1 MAGEID
7 EAIEADITDG
17 PRIIAEV
24 ERLKPDGII
33 HLAAIL
39 SNQCEV
45 DPPARFRG
53 KRGRSVQRARRS
65 PAGRSW

>member
-1 MAGEID
+1 MAGEIG

-24 ERLKPDGII
+24 ERLKPDGIV

-39 SNQCEV
+39 SNS
-45 DPPARFRG
+45 AR
-53 KRGRSVQRARRS
+53 
-65 PAGRSW
+65 